1 MTYNHGK
8 NQTVTLVVTFSGK
21 IMSFQT
27 ITLKLPES
35 IYRSAREMA
44 RVTHKPMEEVLQ
56 ESIQRVL
63 PPLDD
68 VPPEDAKALAAL
80 SMLDD
85 RELWREARAELPID
99 QQKELDSLL
108 ERQGAG
114 ELTPQEAKRLQDL
127 MDEYGRLTVH
137 KAHAWLLLARRGYQ
151 VPPQS

>member
-1 MTYNHGK
+1 MVQYP
-8 NQTVTLVVTFSGK
+8 QIIPRSTFSFCK
-21 IMSFQT
+21 IMSSQT

-35 IYRSAREMA
+35 LYRSARQMA
-44 RVTHKPMEEVLQ
+44 RVTHRPMEEVLQ
-56 ESIQRVL
+56 ESIERIL

-68 VPPEDAKALAAL
+68 VPPEDAKTLAAL

-85 RELWREARAELPID
+85 SELWREARAELPID

-114 ELTPQEAKRLQDL
+114 ELTPQEAKRLQAL